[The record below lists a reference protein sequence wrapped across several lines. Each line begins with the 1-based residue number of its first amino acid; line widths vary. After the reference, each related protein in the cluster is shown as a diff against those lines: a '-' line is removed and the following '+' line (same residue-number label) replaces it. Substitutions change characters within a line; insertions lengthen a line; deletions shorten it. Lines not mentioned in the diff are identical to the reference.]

1 MALLRREFRLPK
13 SKRLKIFVVDD
24 EQIIA
29 QTLAAILRHSGFSAE
44 AFTNP
49 GDALAAAALIAP
61 DLLISDVMFSGQ
73 AAMGDLLRES
83 LGNSSSGHVSERA
96 SQKR

>member
-1 MALLRREFRLPK
+1 MPNGPLPTV
-13 SKRLKIFVVDD
+13 FVVDD

-49 GDALAAAALIAP
+49 GDALAAAA
-61 DLLISDVMFSGQ
+61 
-73 AAMGDLLRES
+73 
-83 LGNSSSGHVSERA
+83 
-96 SQKR
+96 